1 MAGDCASVTLAG
13 SLVLGPLATNE
24 ETQARAE
31 FDAHV
36 GSYESDHRSSV
47 QASGED
53 PAYFHDYKLACL
65 ERKGVDKRGPL
76 LDFGCGIGN
85 LTERFVKEYREVHG
99 YDPSAKSIELAKARA
114 PGAQL
119 HSDVSQLP
127 KEHFETA
134 VMSGVLHHVQP
145 SDRVDLLRTVRGLL
159 RPGGRLVVFEH
170 NPLNP
175 VTRRAVAAC
184 AFDDDAILL
193 WPWEAKGVLADAGF
207 ADVTLEYIVF
217 FPRPLA
223 FLRPLEPRLSRV
235 MLGAQQ
241 MLVATKRA

>member
-1 MAGDCASVTLAG
+1 MTETDESRG
-13 SLVLGPLATNE
+13 ST
-24 ETQARAE
+24 E
-31 FDAHV
+31 FDAYA
-36 GSYESDHRSSV
+36 GSYEEDHRSSV
-47 QASGED
+47 AASGED
-53 PAYFHDYKLACL
+53 PAYFHDYKVSCL
-65 ERKGVDKRGPL
+65 ERKGVSWEGPL

-85 LTERFVKEYREVHG
+85 LTARFVGKYREVHG
-99 YDPSAKSIELAKARA
+99 YDPSAKSIARARERA

-119 HSDVSQLP
+119 HDDAKTLP
-127 KEHFETA
+127 KEYFETA

-145 SDRVDLLRTVRGLL
+145 SARVDLLRTVRGLL

-175 VTRRAVAAC
+175 VTQRAVAAC

-193 WPWEAKGVLADAGF
+193 WPWEARGLLTDAGF
-207 ADVTLEYIVF
+207 SDVSLEYIVF

-223 FLRPLEPRLSRV
+223 FLRPLEPLLSRV
-235 MLGAQQ
+235 LLGAQQ

>member
-1 MAGDCASVTLAG
+1 MND
-13 SLVLGPLATNE
+13 
-24 ETQARAE
+24 ETRSTE
-31 FDAHV
+31 FDAHA
-36 GSYESDHRSSV
+36 GSYEADHRSSIA
-47 QASGED
+47 ASGED
-53 PAYFHDYKLACL
+53 PAYFHDYKVACL
-65 ERKGVDKRGPL
+65 ARKGMSPSGPL

-85 LTERFVKEYREVHG
+85 LTERFVTKYREVHG
-99 YDPSAKSIELAKARA
+99 YDPSAKSIEVAKERA
-114 PGAQL
+114 PGA
-119 HSDVSQLP
+119 HWHVDVATLP

-145 SDRVDLLRTVRGLL
+145 SARVDLLRTVRGLL

-175 VTRRAVAAC
+175 VTQRAVAAC

-193 WPWEAKGVLADAGF
+193 WPWEAKGVLLEAGF
-207 ADVTLEYIVF
+207 EDVSLEYIVF

-223 FLRPLEPRLSRV
+223 FLRPLEPLLSRV
-235 MLGAQQ
+235 LLGAQQ

>member
-1 MAGDCASVTLAG
+1 M
-13 SLVLGPLATNE
+13 NE
-24 ETQARAE
+24 ESTTRATE
-31 FDAHV
+31 FDAYA
-36 GSYESDHRSSV
+36 GSYEDDHRSSV
-47 QASGED
+47 AASGED
-53 PAYFHDYKLACL
+53 PAYFHDYKVSCLA
-65 ERKGVDKRGPL
+65 RKGVSTDGPL

-85 LTERFVKEYREVHG
+85 LTERFVTRYREVHG
-99 YDPSAKSIELAKARA
+99 YDPSAKSLAVAKERA
-114 PGAQL
+114 PGAVL
-119 HSDVSQLP
+119 HDDAKTLP

-145 SDRVDLLRTVRGLL
+145 NARVDLLRTVRGLL

-175 VTRRAVAAC
+175 VTQRAVAAC

-193 WPWEAKGVLADAGF
+193 WPWEAKGVLLESGF
-207 ADVTLEYIVF
+207 SDVSLEYIVF

-223 FLRPLEPRLSRV
+223 FLRPLEPRLSGL

-241 MLVATKRA
+241 MLVATKR